1 MTKKTPHTSAS
12 RNIRLTAALFLALL
26 PVFGFYI
33 HAEKRI
39 DRAHEQRHAAFLLA
53 DELRHSSDE
62 LSRMAR
68 SYVMTGN
75 PRFKQYFQ
83 DILDIRDGRLPRPE
97 SYGRAYWDL
106 VLANSLANPQA
117 LRPHDGSTIGPTIA
131 LLDLLRQ
138 SGVSDAEFA
147 RLAEAKAHSDALTA
161 LERAAM
167 DLVTAS
173 GALGKN
179 RAEFWSAAEQ
189 ARARLML
196 HDENYH
202 RAKADIMQ
210 PINEFFLMMERRGAA
225 TVRSAEDLAMLLR
238 LLFIATALAAAFML
252 WRTYANMRGT
262 LGGSVDEIHARILRI
277 GRGDFSSAI
286 TITPGME
293 NSVLAKLA
301 EMQDKLHAHDIEQQR
316 NEAALLSTTA
326 HLNEAQRLA
335 QVGSWT
341 LDLAHDKLVWSDEV
355 FRLFEIDKD
364 RFDAS
369 YAAFLALIHPDDRA
383 AVNQAY
389 GASLQSR
396 TPYEVTHRLL
406 MQDGRIKW
414 VHERGT
420 SDFDAAGRPLRSSG
434 TVQDITERKLA
445 EAELRIAAAAFQSQE
460 STLVTDAQGVILRVN
475 AAFTATTGYSAAE
488 VVGRTPALLR
498 SGRHNADFYRA
509 MWESIDR
516 TGGWQGE
523 VWDRRKDG
531 TEYPKW
537 LTISAVKDENGAVTH
552 YVGTHFDIT
561 ERKQAEEKIN
571 ALAFFDTLTGLPNR
585 TLLLDR
591 LKQTMTVSA
600 RNANHGAL
608 MFIDLDNFKT
618 LNDTQG
624 HDMGDQL
631 LKQVAERLRN
641 CVREGDTV
649 ARFGGDEFVVVL
661 TGLSALKQDAAA
673 SSEAVGE
680 KIIAALGQAFLLGA
694 VMHRATASIGI
705 ALFDGESLTLDDLL
719 KQADLA
725 MYQAK
730 DAGRNTLRFF
740 DPAMQAAVMSRATLE
755 TELRA
760 ALHERQFLLHYQA
773 QVVSEGRL
781 TGAEVLVRWQHPERG
796 MVSPAEF
803 IPLAEETG
811 LIVPLG
817 EWVLETACAQLAV
830 WAKQPALAHLS
841 IAVNVSA
848 HQFHLPDFV
857 ERVLMT
863 LRRTGANPQRLK
875 LELTESLLVA
885 HVEQIIGKMS
895 ALKAEGVRFSLDD
908 FGTGYSS
915 LSYLKRLPLDQ
926 LKIDQSFVRDVLT
939 DPNDAAIAKTVV
951 ALAHG
956 LGLGVI
962 AEGVESAAQRD
973 FLAGAGCYAYQGYF
987 FGRPGPVHEFEALAR
1002 QG

>member
-1 MTKKTPHTSAS
+1 MTVKTAFPSVF
-12 RNIRLTAALFLALL
+12 RKIWLTVALFLALAL
-26 PVFGFYI
+26 VFGFYVQ
-33 HAEKRI
+33 AEKRI
-39 DRAHEQRHAAFLLA
+39 DRAHEQRHKLFLLA
-53 DELRHSSDE
+53 EELRRTSDE
-62 LSRMAR
+62 LTWMAR
-68 SYVMTGN
+68 GYVATGN
-75 PRFKQYFQ
+75 PVFKQYFQ
-83 DILDIRDGRLPRPE
+83 DILEIRDGRQPRPE
-97 SYGRAYWDL
+97 RYDLSYWHR
-106 VLANSLANPQA
+106 VLAEPGSP
-117 LRPHDGSTIGPTIA
+117 RPRIGQPAA

-138 SGVSDAEFA
+138 AGVSDAEFA
-147 RLAEAKAHSDALTA
+147 RLAEAKTNSDLLTT
-161 LERAAM
+161 LELAAM
-167 DLVTAS
+167 QLAEPDGPRTEA
-173 GALGKN
+173 N
-179 RAEFWSAAEQ
+179 RAT
-189 ARARLML
+189 ARRML
-196 HDENYH
+196 HDESYH
-202 RAKADIMQ
+202 RAKAGIKA
-210 PINEFFLMMERRGAA
+210 PLSEFSRLIEQRTQA
-225 TVRSAEDLAMLLR
+225 TIRATTDHALLLR
-238 LLFIATALAAAFML
+238 GLLIATLLAALFAL
-252 WRTYANMRGT
+252 WRAYAGMRRT
-262 LGGSVDEIHARILRI
+262 LGGPVDEIHARMLKI
-277 GRGDFSSAI
+277 GRGDFSGGTA
-286 TITPGME
+286 TAPGME
-293 NSVLAKLA
+293 HSVLAGLLA
-301 EMQDKLHAHDIEQQR
+301 MQNTLQAHAGERQR
-316 NEAALLSTTA
+316 SEAALRASTA
-326 HLNEAQRLA
+326 RLNEAQRLA
-335 QVGSWT
+335 HVGSWT
-341 LDLAHDKLVWSDEV
+341 LDLASGELLWSDEV
-355 FRLFEIDKD
+355 FRLFEIDPA
-364 RFDAS
+364 RFTAS
-369 YAAFLALIHPDDRA
+369 YDAFLALIHPDDRA

-389 GASLQSR
+389 AASLQSR
-396 TPYEVTHRLL
+396 TPYEITHRLL

-434 TVQDITERKLA
+434 TVQDVTERKLA

-460 STLVTDAQGVILRVN
+460 STIVTDAHGVILRVN

-488 VVGRTPALLR
+488 AVGQTPALLR
-498 SGRHNADFYRA
+498 SSRHNADFYRA

-516 TGGWQGE
+516 NDGWQGE

-561 ERKQAEEKIN
+561 ERKRAEERIN

-591 LKQTMTVSA
+591 LKQTMTASA
-600 RNANHGAL
+600 RSASHGAL

-649 ARFGGDEFVVVL
+649 ARIGGDEFVVVL
-661 TGLSALKQDAAA
+661 TGLSALEQDAAA
-673 SSEAVGE
+673 STEAVGE
-680 KIIAALGQAFLLGA
+680 KILAALGQAFLLGA
-694 VMHRATASIGI
+694 VMHRTTASIGI
-705 ALFDGESLTLDDLL
+705 VLFDSQSVTLDDLL

-740 DPAMQAAVMSRATLE
+740 DPAMQAAVMSRVTLE

-760 ALHERQFLLHYQA
+760 ALHERQFFLHYQA
-773 QVVSEGRL
+773 QVASEGRL
-781 TGAEVLVRWQHPERG
+781 TGAEVLVRWQHPVRG

-817 EWVLETACAQLAV
+817 EWVLETACAQLAA
-830 WAKQPALAHLS
+830 WAQQPALAHLS

-857 ERVLMT
+857 ERVLMA

-987 FGRPGPVHEFEALAR
+987 FGRPVPVHEFEALAKV
-1002 QG
+1002 GAGGTA